1 MSMSGVSAGC
11 WCSVNRD
18 IVVAARRLGQVVRA
32 ERLLLARMAV
42 VRREVVAIC
51 DYQTKLNGERKIL
64 RSTGKRPEFFYS
76 LRPHITLLQP
86 RSNG

>member
-51 DYQTKLNGERKIL
+51 DYQAKLNGERKIL
-64 RSTGKRPEFFYS
+64 RSTGKKAGIFLFTSPPCHYCFVE
-76 LRPHITLLQP
+76 HM
-86 RSNG
+86 